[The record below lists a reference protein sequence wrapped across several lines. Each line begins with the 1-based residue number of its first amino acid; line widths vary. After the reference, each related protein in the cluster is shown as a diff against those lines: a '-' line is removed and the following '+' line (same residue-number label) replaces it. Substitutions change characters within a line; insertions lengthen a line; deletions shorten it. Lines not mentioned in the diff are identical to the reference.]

1 MDVMGTEDAALP
13 NEERWLKQERKMFS
27 RIENDL
33 RYYGSE
39 VKLCRLAQTN
49 LSIAVM
55 IFGVLTPVVIAEA
68 GKTDSFFG
76 PPALLTTIATGMA
89 ALAAILE
96 GIRRIGRFDR
106 RWIANYSAATKIRRL
121 RDQYRLRQIGKPV
134 GSDDWRENIFHYQQ
148 LINDVL
154 DKETAVFF
162 KDLDKPENEPSP
174 EKDRPGKGGKPK
186 N

>member
-1 MDVMGTEDAALP
+1 MTGTENAALS
-13 NEERWLKQERKMFS
+13 NEQRWLKQEHKMFS

-33 RYYGSE
+33 RYCNGE
-39 VKLCRLAQTN
+39 IKLCRLAQTN

-76 PPALLTTIATGMA
+76 SSALLTTVATGMA

-106 RWIANYSAATKIRRL
+106 RWIANYSAATKNQAITRPIQIETDRKACRFRRL
-121 RDQYRLRQIGKPV
+121 EGKYRSLSTVDQRRSRQGD
-134 GSDDWRENIFHYQQ
+134 GNIFQ
-148 LINDVL
+148 
-154 DKETAVFF
+154 
-162 KDLDKPENEPSP
+162 
-174 EKDRPGKGGKPK
+174 RPGQT
-186 N
+186 

>member
-1 MDVMGTEDAALP
+1 MDVMGTENAALSS
-13 NEERWLKQERKMFS
+13 EQRWLKQEHKMFS

-33 RYYGSE
+33 RYYNGE
-39 VKLCRLAQTN
+39 IKLCRVAQTN

-76 PPALLTTIATGMA
+76 SSALLTTVATGMA

-134 GSDDWRENIFHYQQ
+134 GSDDWKENIVHYQQ

-154 DKETAVFF
+154 DKETAIFF
-162 KDLDKPENEPSP
+162 KDLDKPEDEPSP
-174 EKDRPGKGGKPK
+174 EKDQTGKGAKPK